1 MLLLHLPRGMSTE
14 EQNRNER
21 IYEAVFY
28 SFRRHKVDISSAI
41 KKSFPFLEGLRD
53 RELITKKL
61 FEDSQESCRNLVPVQ
76 RVVYN
81 VLSELEKAFSLEL
94 MEALFSEVNLEEYP
108 DLIHVRKIIENEVR
122 ILCSQEDT
130 EEEREERLEQG
141 SGENSFLRR
150 LTWPQHS
157 DPWSSNGINLPENEL
172 SELHCEA
179 EQRNENRRETA
190 RDQNGA
196 RRSHQANEPRAQESA
211 PGESCE
217 RVAVPVDNGEASV
230 ETPSPL
236 PCSGER
242 AALSSPG
249 IHMPSCSVRLVDIK
263 KEKPFFGT
271 EVEQGAAVRTNHD
284 QPSEVIVIS
293 SEDSEGPSDAE
304 EPAAASSSALRS
316 RPVINNH
323 DPLDLRDGEGTQEAT
338 CSQHQVTKEFVDFR
352 DSPTFRKMVRKRV
365 RGHDYG
371 SSESSEEEL
380 SPAPYIS
387 TSRASGSMSTWR
399 IHSQRQRLNSDS
411 SLELNYEE
419 EPQEALRSGS
429 GAGPQ
434 GTGDKKCSCVL
445 CSPKCV
451 PGGQEAMM
459 ENGQVSHLRD
469 TVDDGNNSTLG
480 KVSGE
485 RMAQETEA
493 GGSQVQGRNR
503 EIPRFLSTQRKAPLR
518 KSGWPKGRKRN
529 NSRPLKRG
537 RKRGPRIPR
546 ENNVNFNL
554 SKLPVT
560 CGKAKG
566 TLYTKKFKKGIQ
578 MESIKT
584 KDGKWFTPREFEI
597 QGNRAASKN
606 WKLSVRCYGWPL
618 RDLIKKGHLPN
629 PPVTRKKKKAMESHN
644 NVLVDPYQKNS
655 DECHVCLQGEQL
667 IFCDTCPHSYHQNC
681 HIPPIE
687 AQRNQWSC
695 ILCRTKSW
703 EGNQESQPR
712 HLESEVLKR
721 PVLPEEQ
728 LRCELILL
736 KVYCHPKSAFFVP
749 EPHNAQDPQDHMWL
763 NKVKERLIK
772 KKYPRVE
779 GFVRDMRLI
788 FRNNKAFYK
797 NHKFLTLVLD
807 IEELFEKEFKNI
819 FSIQETSKSIHPSV

>member
-1 MLLLHLPRGMSTE
+1 MAETAGDPSTRMSTE

-429 GAGPQ
+429 G
-434 GTGDKKCSCVL
+434 
-445 CSPKCV
+445 
-451 PGGQEAMM
+451 
-459 ENGQVSHLRD
+459 
-469 TVDDGNNSTLG
+469 
-480 KVSGE
+480 
-485 RMAQETEA
+485 
-493 GGSQVQGRNR
+493 RNR

-518 KSGWPKGRKRN
+518 KSGWPK
-529 NSRPLKRG
+529 
-537 RKRGPRIPR
+537 GPRIPR